1 MRCHRVVGV
10 FVEYRHRPI
19 FFHDKKTQLI
29 FRTMRILLH
38 WRISLT
44 TLMMLL
50 LFTEQAYSFPMKRRQ
65 YTTTMYYHQ
74 EGAAWQDWHAS
85 SLLPRRRLSGRNELQ
100 SKTDQISKLSQLTMT
115 TVKDEA
121 ATTFLDI
128 ARNNNHT
135 VDEGRSIELGPS
147 SVTQPTAI
155 SPFLAT
161 VVAAAHVE
169 VEKQQTVQNHQ
180 RQRQRKKLIGLSQKQ
195 QQNHRHQITSGQQRQ
210 RSSSSLFTNTA
221 KKRRLVR
228 YLYNEARQHIQQHR
242 IIDAK
247 KILRRI
253 VHQIDP
259 HDAHSYL
266 ALAKLHSREE
276 TTTTT
281 ANTTTSTTTARHV
294 FRRGTTIC
302 PSSIHLWHG
311 WAMHERFLG
320 NITGA
325 ITLLD
330 KALGIDPTNGYVCHA
345 YGLLEMELL
354 RFHTATTNATATAN
368 NDNNDEHN
376 RRIKRVE
383 QLWSTGLHH
392 EPSAALACS
401 LGQLYEKTNR
411 PDMAKDVYI
420 TTLPRLQLERER
432 VEVCLAVSSLME
444 TVYDNVEEASKLLMK
459 AFDDGHGGVRVVSD
473 SRAYVALA
481 RLGLSTGLVED
492 KVVIKRL
499 RDICTTKSLFPL
511 KDGRLFNAWAKL
523 ESRSNNLFEARRVL
537 QLGLATY
544 PNDYTLLQAAGK
556 IEEKLGNITGARE
569 YYTSSLDIEASAPT
583 LIAMGMLEMRSPEV
597 VEEGGNEDKRGAG
610 GGGVKPNIS
619 AVRELFNKAISI
631 DPKHGPAYN
640 AAGNLER
647 KQGNLDKAKQLY
659 EDGIRA
665 DCTDAPSVYHGLAK
679 LHLSSGEVE
688 TARSVLQEGLSNF
701 DCASTSSRR
710 NDNVAFLAHTLS
722 LIELNCNNNPVG
734 AKVVL
739 EQGLKHRHNSPQLLL
754 AMALCELRLGNE
766 KVARTMFERS
776 LSANP
781 NHAHAWQAYGVME
794 MQCGNF
800 RAAKTLFECGIK
812 NSPSHGALWQSYG
825 ILESWKGN
833 IAEARILFAAG
844 INNCPHHISLYQ
856 AWACLELRSGDIITA
871 KRLIGEALTRNK
883 RNGSGWLLAAK
894 IEEKMNNI
902 GLVGLILRRGIE
914 CDPSNTE
921 LYRALAEHEISRGK
935 YGSVSFFSICM
946 HL

>member
-1 MRCHRVVGV
+1 
-10 FVEYRHRPI
+10 
-19 FFHDKKTQLI
+19 
-29 FRTMRILLH
+29 MRILLH

-44 TLMMLL
+44 SLMMLL
-50 LFTEQAYSFPMKRRQ
+50 LFMERACSFPMKHHQ
-65 YTTTMYYHQ
+65 HATTMYYHQ

-85 SLLPRRRLSGRNELQ
+85 SLLLPRRRLSGRDELQ
-100 SKTDQISKLSQLTMT
+100 SKTAQISKLSQLTMT

-121 ATTFLDI
+121 ATTLLDI
-128 ARNNNHT
+128 AHNNNNNHT
-135 VDEGRSIELGPS
+135 IELGSS

-161 VVAAAHVE
+161 VVAAAAHVE
-169 VEKQQTVQNHQ
+169 VEKQQSVQNHQ
-180 RQRQRKKLIGLSQKQ
+180 RQQQHKKLIGLSQKQ
-195 QQNHRHQITSGQQRQ
+195 QQNHVHQITFGQQRQ
-210 RSSSSLFTNTA
+210 RSSSSLFMNTA

-242 IIDAK
+242 FIDAK

-281 ANTTTSTTTARHV
+281 TTTMKQRQVSAAAEGGSTATANTTTTATTTARHV
-294 FRRGTTIC
+294 FRRGTKNC

-354 RFHTATTNATATAN
+354 RFHTATNANATANAN

-376 RRIKRVE
+376 QRIKRVE
-383 QLWSTGLHH
+383 QLWSIGLQY

-499 RDICTTKSLFPL
+499 RDICTTKSSIIFPV

-523 ESRSNNLFEARRVL
+523 ESRSNNLVEARRVL

-647 KQGNLDKAKQLY
+647 KQGNLDNAKKLY

-688 TARSVLQEGLSNF
+688 AARSVLQEGLSNF
-701 DCASTSSRR
+701 DCASTSSSRR

-781 NHAHAWQAYGVME
+781 KHAQAWQAYGVME

-812 NSPSHGALWQSYG
+812 NSPSHGALWQSFG

-883 RNGSGWLLAAK
+883 RNGSGWLVAAK

-914 CDPSNTE
+914 CDPSNAE

-935 YGSVSFFSICM
+935 YGCVSFFSICM

>member
-1 MRCHRVVGV
+1 
-10 FVEYRHRPI
+10 
-19 FFHDKKTQLI
+19 
-29 FRTMRILLH
+29 MRILLH
-38 WRISLT
+38 WRISST
-44 TLMMLL
+44 SLMMLM
-50 LFTEQAYSFPMKRRQ
+50 LFMEQAYSFPMKLRQ
-65 YTTTMYYHQ
+65 YTTTMYYHR
-74 EGAAWQDWHAS
+74 EGSAWQDWYAS
-85 SLLPRRRLSGRNELQ
+85 SLLPRRRLSGRDELQ
-100 SKTDQISKLSQLTMT
+100 SKTDQVSKLSRLTMT

-121 ATTFLDI
+121 ATTLLDI
-128 ARNNNHT
+128 AHNNNHT
-135 VDEGRSIELGPS
+135 IDEGRSIELGPS

-180 RQRQRKKLIGLSQKQ
+180 RQRQQKKLIGLSSQKQ
-195 QQNHRHQITSGQQRQ
+195 QFTSGQQRQ
-210 RSSSSLFTNTA
+210 RSTSSLFMNTA

-228 YLYNEARQHIQQHR
+228 YLYNEAQQHIQQQR
-242 IIDAK
+242 TTDAK

-276 TTTTT
+276 TTITTTTTTMKQRQVSAAAGDGSTT
-281 ANTTTSTTTARHV
+281 ANTATSTTTARHV
-294 FRRGTTIC
+294 FRRGTKNC
-302 PSSIHLWHG
+302 PSSVHLWHG
-311 WAMHERFLG
+311 WAMHERLLG

-354 RFHTATTNATATAN
+354 RFHTATTNANATTAATAN
-368 NDNNDEHN
+368 NDHNNDEHN

-383 QLWSTGLHH
+383 QLWSIGLQY

-411 PDMAKDVYI
+411 PDLAKDVYI

-432 VEVCLAVSSLME
+432 VEVCLAASSLME

-473 SRAYVALA
+473 SRTYVALA

-499 RDICTTKSLFPL
+499 RDICTTKSSIIFPV

-523 ESRSNNLFEARRVL
+523 ESRANNLVEARRVL

-610 GGGVKPNIS
+610 GGGVKPNTS

-647 KQGNLDKAKQLY
+647 KEGNLDKAKQLY

-688 TARSVLQEGLSNF
+688 AARSVLREGLSNF
-701 DCASTSSRR
+701 DCASTSSSRR

-781 NHAHAWQAYGVME
+781 NHAQAWQAYGVME

-812 NSPSHGALWQSYG
+812 NSPSHGALWQSFG

-844 INNCPHHISLYQ
+844 INKCPHHISLYQ

-883 RNGSGWLLAAK
+883 RKGSGWLVAAK

-935 YGSVSFFSICM
+935 YGCVSFFL
-946 HL
+946 HLYAFVIIIPIAM